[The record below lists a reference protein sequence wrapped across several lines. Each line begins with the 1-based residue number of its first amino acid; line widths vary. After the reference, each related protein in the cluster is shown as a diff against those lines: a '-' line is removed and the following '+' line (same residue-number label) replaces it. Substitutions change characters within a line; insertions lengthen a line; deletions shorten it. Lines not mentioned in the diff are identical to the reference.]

1 MLLLTSHS
9 DKTGE
14 RKRHVAFALFLTALG
29 AAMSVLFDDP
39 VLKIACFCIS
49 QIGISSLPPLFWTL
63 PASFLTGTAAAAG
76 IAAINSLGNLSSF
89 LGPYILGYSKNAT
102 GSFSIGLLILAG
114 VSAIGALIA
123 LSLRH
128 DKGREVTVV

>member
-1 MLLLTSHS
+1 
-9 DKTGE
+9 
-14 RKRHVAFALFLTALG
+14 
-29 AAMSVLFDDP
+29 
-39 VLKIACFCIS
+39 
-49 QIGISSLPPLFWTL
+49 
-63 PASFLTGTAAAAG
+63 
-76 IAAINSLGNLSSF
+76 LSSF

>member
-1 MLLLTSHS
+1 
-9 DKTGE
+9 
-14 RKRHVAFALFLTALG
+14 
-29 AAMSVLFDDP
+29 MSVLFDDP
-39 VLKIACFCIS
+39 VLKIACFCVS

-89 LGPYILGYSKNAT
+89 IGPYILGYSKNAT

-114 VSAIGALIA
+114 VSAIGSLIA

-128 DKGREVTVV
+128 DKGREVTVI

>member
-1 MLLLTSHS
+1 
-9 DKTGE
+9 
-14 RKRHVAFALFLTALG
+14 
-29 AAMSVLFDDP
+29 
-39 VLKIACFCIS
+39 
-49 QIGISSLPPLFWTL
+49 L

-89 LGPYILGYSKNAT
+89 LGPYALGYSKNAT

-128 DKGREVTVV
+128 DKGREVTVF